1 MNYTLN
7 QMQVFQK
14 VVQLRSITKASESLY
29 LTQPAVSIQLKNFQM
44 QFEMP
49 LFEVIGRQ
57 VYITDF
63 GHEIAAAVDE
73 ILFHVSEIH
82 FRSKMFQGELAGKL
96 KIASVSTGKY
106 VMPYFLTDFIKI
118 HNGVELSMD
127 VTNRENVLSRLE
139 KNEVDFALVSVLPR
153 KLKVERME
161 LFSNELYLI
170 GNRGVE
176 QNEIKSK
183 NELQKYSLIYREP
196 GSATRLSMEDFVERK
211 NIDGFKKIELTSNEA
226 VKQAVI
232 AGLGI
237 SIMPKIGLRNELK
250 SGDLKILKMRGLPL
264 VTHWNLIWLKGKRHT
279 AVSNSFLEHLE
290 NEKTSIIAE
299 HFK

>member
-7 QMQVFQK
+7 QLQVFQK
-14 VVQLRSITKASESLY
+14 VVQLRSMTKASESLH
-29 LTQPAVSIQLKNFQM
+29 LTQPAVSIQLKNFQL

-49 LFEVIGRQ
+49 LFEVIGRK

-63 GHEIAAAVDE
+63 GHEIATAVDE
-73 ILFHVSEIH
+73 ILFQVSEIH
-82 FRSKMFQGELAGKL
+82 FKSKSFQGDLAGKL

-106 VMPYFLTDFIKI
+106 VMPYFLTDFIKM
-118 HNGVELSMD
+118 HSGVELSMD

-153 KLKVERME
+153 KLKVERIE
-161 LFSNELYLI
+161 LLSNELYLI
-170 GNRGVE
+170 GNKHV
-176 QNEIKSK
+176 QQDAFKSK
-183 NELQKYSLIYREP
+183 KELQEHSLIYREL
-196 GSATRLSMEDFVERK
+196 GSSTRLSMEDF
-211 NIDGFKKIELTSNEA
+211 IDKRNLDGIKKIELTSNEA

-250 SGDLKILKMRGLPL
+250 SGDLKIIDIKGLPI
-264 VTHWNLIWLKGKRHT
+264 VTQWNLIWLRGKKLT
-279 AVSNSFLEHLE
+279 QVAKSYLEYLE
-290 NEKTSIIAE
+290 ENRLKITKTY
-299 HFK
+299 F

>member
-44 QFEMP
+44 QFDMP

-63 GHEIAAAVDE
+63 GHEIATAVDE

-82 FRSKMFQGELAGKL
+82 FRSKTFQGDLAGKL

-161 LFSNELYLI
+161 LLSNELYLI
-170 GNRGVE
+170 GNKDVQ
-176 QNEIKSK
+176 QNEIRSK
-183 NELQKYSLIYREP
+183 KELQEHSLIYREP
-196 GSATRLSMEDFVERK
+196 GSATRLSMEDFIERK
-211 NIDGFKKIELTSNEA
+211 NIDGFKKFELTSNEA

-250 SGDLKILKMRGLPL
+250 SGDLKILKMRGLPI

-290 NEKTSIIAE
+290 NVKTSIIAE
-299 HFK
+299 HFS